1 MRQDACDR
9 IIDEC
14 AFIAR
19 ASEGA
24 ISIDWIMN
32 QTINT
37 RDRYVKKLNQELKE
51 REQRMN
57 TPKKK

>member
-1 MRQDACDR
+1 MRQEAYDR

-24 ISIDWIMN
+24 LSVDWVMQQSIS
-32 QTINT
+32 T
-37 RDRYVKKLNQELKE
+37 RIRYVKKLNQELKE
-51 REQRMN
+51 REQRIN
-57 TPKKK
+57 TPKK